1 MCCLPCPPP
10 HPPHAP
16 HPATPALAPQLPI
29 VGGVLNSVWNLPGNP
44 RVPHWFRAVES
55 ASGRDEPGWLWE
67 HFWLVVN
74 GVSILNNIVFI
85 IPLLGTDVLQA
96 ALDNS
101 TGGSVGFVVMASL
114 TWSIGTIGFG
124 TAIKLVGV
132 GLGTGNRAGAC
143 VCVRTHTH
151 THTRTHAHTHTRT
164 HAHTHTRTRTHTTH
178 PPTRTHAPALS
189 DVICEGSVASAERA
203 VHAAR
208 ARSRISTHTRQPCAC
223 PLSSFSA

>member
-1 MCCLPCPPP
+1 MRD
-10 HPPHAP
+10 PHA
-16 HPATPALAPQLPI
+16 AVTECALAARAPRPPTPPGPCSPQLPL

-44 RVPHWFRAVES
+44 HAPHWFRAVES

-67 HFWLVVN
+67 HFWFVVN

-101 TGGSVGFVVMASL
+101 TGGAVGFVVMASL

-132 GLGTGNRAGAC
+132 GLGTGSRACNRSFL
-143 VCVRTHTH
+143 H
-151 THTRTHAHTHTRT
+151 
-164 HAHTHTRTRTHTTH
+164 
-178 PPTRTHAPALS
+178 
-189 DVICEGSVASAERA
+189 ASA
-203 VHAAR
+203 
-208 ARSRISTHTRQPCAC
+208 
-223 PLSSFSA
+223 

>member
-1 MCCLPCPPP
+1 VCCLPCPPP

-164 HAHTHTRTRTHTTH
+164 HAHTHTRTRTHAHTQPTH
-178 PPTRTHAPALS
+178 PHARTHQ
-189 DVICEGSVASAERA
+189 
-203 VHAAR
+203 H
-208 ARSRISTHTRQPCAC
+208 SRT
-223 PLSSFSA
+223 